1 MIFVVYVSNIKNKMI
16 MVHIVFEYRDEYCR
30 DGKFRR
36 QECNVRSL
44 EECKQIYG
52 LDTCEYRIISVEEC

>member
-1 MIFVVYVSNIKNKMI
+1 
-16 MVHIVFEYRDEYCR
+16 MVHIVFEYRDDYCK

-44 EECKQIYG
+44 EECKQIYD
-52 LDTCEYRIISVEEC
+52 LDNCEHRIISIEEY